1 MSINH
6 VIDQS
11 DQKLIEQALGKR
23 ISRDK
28 IISDI
33 NGDPDTKVI
42 FDTFSPEDQEKI
54 IAFLAGE
61 RTLQILCDSFFK
73 KILDPGVTPERVE
86 SLLSAIYGEKVEI
99 VEVLPKEGIVI
110 SDGGSQVI
118 MDIIVRLSDGSYTTV
133 EMQRLGYLF
142 PGERT
147 SCYLSDMMMRQYQKV
162 RSNKGKNFSYKDL
175 NNVNLIVIME
185 ESSKEFLAVAPE
197 YIHRRETSF
206 DSGAKVKSLEN
217 VTYISLD
224 TFKEKNQNEIGTE
237 LDAWLTFFTVEK
249 PEDVLRL
256 LSSHPE
262 FLPMYKEI
270 TGFRKEPAEVIGMF
284 SEELR
289 IMDRNTTKYMIDELH
304 EQVEAAKQELETAQQ
319 QAEAA
324 QQELETAQQQVEA
337 AQQELE
343 TAQQQVEA
351 AKQEAEA
358 AKQDAEA
365 AKQEAEAATNE
376 NIELKK
382 ESVEKDQTINKQI
395 QTIDLQVQTIE
406 DQEKTIEILRKQL
419 AEQQK
424 K

>member
-42 FDTFSPEDQEKI
+42 FNTFSPEDQEKI

-197 YIHRRETSF
+197 YIHRRDTSF

-237 LDAWLTFFTVEK
+237 LDAWLTFFTAEK

-256 LSSHPE
+256 LNSHPE

-270 TGFRKEPAEVIGMF
+270 TEFRKEPAEVIGMF

-319 QAEAA
+319 Q
-324 QQELETAQQQVEA
+324 V
-337 AQQELE
+337 
-343 TAQQQVEA
+343 
-351 AKQEAEA
+351 
-358 AKQDAEA
+358 EA

>member
-1 MSINH
+1 MSNNH

-11 DQKLIEQALGKR
+11 DQKLIEQALGKKV
-23 ISRDK
+23 SRDK
-28 IISDI
+28 IISAI
-33 NGDPDTKVI
+33 NRDPGTKKL

-73 KILDPGVTPERVE
+73 KILDPLATRERVE

-118 MDIIVRLSDGSYTTV
+118 MDIVVRLSDGSYTTV

-162 RSNKGKNFSYKDL
+162 RSDRGNKFSYKDL

-185 ESSKEFLAVAPE
+185 ESSKEFKAVAPE

-206 DSGAKVKSLEN
+206 DSGAKVKNLEN

-224 TFKEKNQNEIGTE
+224 TFKEKNHNEIESE
-237 LDAWLTFFTVEK
+237 LDAWLTFFTAEE

-256 LSSHPE
+256 INSRPE
-262 FLPMYKEI
+262 FLPMYKEK
-270 TGFRKEPAEVIGMF
+270 TEFRKDPAEVIGMF

-289 IMDRNTTKYMIDELH
+289 ILDRNTTKYMIDELH
-304 EQVEAAKQELETAQQ
+304 EQVEAEI
-319 QAEAA
+319 
-324 QQELETAQQQVEA
+324 
-337 AQQELE
+337 
-343 TAQQQVEA
+343 
-351 AKQEAEA
+351 
-358 AKQDAEA
+358 
-365 AKQEAEAATNE
+365 NE
-376 NIELKK
+376 NKELKK
-382 ESVEKDQTINKQI
+382 ENAENNKTINSQA
-395 QTIDLQVQTIE
+395 QTIE
-406 DQEKTIEILRKQL
+406 EQAKTIEMLKRQL
-419 AEQQK
+419 AEQGK
-424 K
+424 

>member
-1 MSINH
+1 MSNNH

-23 ISRDK
+23 VSRGK
-28 IISDI
+28 ITSDI
-33 NGDPDTKVI
+33 DRDPETKKL

-73 KILDPGVTPERVE
+73 KILDPIVTQDRVE

-162 RSNKGKNFSYKDL
+162 RSDKGKKFSYKDI

-185 ESSKEFLAVAPE
+185 ESSKEFKAVAPK

-206 DSGAKVKSLEN
+206 DSGAQVKNLEN

-237 LDAWLTFFTVEK
+237 LDAWLAFFTAER
-249 PEDVLRL
+249 PEDVLKL
-256 LSSHPE
+256 INIHPE

-270 TGFRKEPAEVIGMF
+270 TEFRKDPAEVIGMF

-289 IMDRNTTKYMIDELH
+289 ILDRNTTKYMIDELH
-304 EQVEAAKQELETAQQ
+304 EQVEAAHQK
-319 QAEAA
+319 
-324 QQELETAQQQVEA
+324 
-337 AQQELE
+337 
-343 TAQQQVEA
+343 
-351 AKQEAEA
+351 
-358 AKQDAEA
+358 
-365 AKQEAEAATNE
+365 
-376 NIELKK
+376 IE
-382 ESVEKDQTINKQI
+382 EKDQTINKQA
-395 QTIDLQVQTIE
+395 QTIE
-406 DQEKTIEILRKQL
+406 ELTKTIELLKMQL
-419 AEQQK
+419 SGRGE
-424 K
+424 

>member
-1 MSINH
+1 MSDNH

-23 ISRDK
+23 ISRGK
-28 IISDI
+28 ITSDI
-33 NGDPDTKVI
+33 DRDPETKKL

-73 KILDPGVTPERVE
+73 KILDPIVTRDRVE

-162 RSNKGKNFSYKDL
+162 RSDKGKKFSYKDL

-185 ESSKEFLAVAPE
+185 ESSKEFKAVAPE

-206 DSGAKVKSLEN
+206 DSGAQVKNLEN

-237 LDAWLTFFTVEK
+237 LDAWLTFFTAER

-256 LSSHPE
+256 INSHPE

-270 TGFRKEPAEVIGMF
+270 TEFRKDPAEVIGMF

-289 IMDRNTTKYMIDELH
+289 ILDRNTTKYMIDELH
-304 EQVEAAKQELETAQQ
+304 EQMEVAISEL
-319 QAEAA
+319 
-324 QQELETAQQQVEA
+324 
-337 AQQELE
+337 
-343 TAQQQVEA
+343 
-351 AKQEAEA
+351 
-358 AKQDAEA
+358 
-365 AKQEAEAATNE
+365 NE
-376 NIELKK
+376 IKKESIEIKKESIELKK
-382 ESVEKDQTINKQI
+382 ESIELKKESLELKKENEEKDQTIEEL
-395 QTIDLQVQTIE
+395 T
-406 DQEKTIEILRKQL
+406 KTIELLKMQL
-419 AEQQK
+419 AELGK
-424 K
+424 

>member
-42 FDTFSPEDQEKI
+42 FNTFSPEDQEKI

-147 SCYLSDMMMRQYQKV
+147 T
-162 RSNKGKNFSYKDL
+162 
-175 NNVNLIVIME
+175 
-185 ESSKEFLAVAPE
+185 A
-197 YIHRRETSF
+197 
-206 DSGAKVKSLEN
+206 
-217 VTYISLD
+217 TY
-224 TFKEKNQNEIGTE
+224 
-237 LDAWLTFFTVEK
+237 
-249 PEDVLRL
+249 
-256 LSSHPE
+256 
-262 FLPMYKEI
+262 
-270 TGFRKEPAEVIGMF
+270 
-284 SEELR
+284 R
-289 IMDRNTTKYMIDELH
+289 I
-304 EQVEAAKQELETAQQ
+304 
-319 QAEAA
+319 
-324 QQELETAQQQVEA
+324 
-337 AQQELE
+337 
-343 TAQQQVEA
+343 
-351 AKQEAEA
+351 
-358 AKQDAEA
+358 
-365 AKQEAEAATNE
+365 
-376 NIELKK
+376 
-382 ESVEKDQTINKQI
+382 
-395 QTIDLQVQTIE
+395 
-406 DQEKTIEILRKQL
+406 
-419 AEQQK
+419 
-424 K
+424 